1 MPRDPATKA
10 QQNEEKQVLGQAL
23 KAFEET
29 TLTAAVATVDLRLP
43 QGIADAEVQL
53 GEGRPLVAEV
63 KRNLTPTT
71 LGQALAQLR
80 RFNRPGLL
88 VARYV
93 TPQMAEQLKAMDVA
107 FLDTAGNAYVR
118 TPKMFI
124 YITGRKPVG
133 PAPADRPMRAFRAT
147 GLKVVFALLCR
158 PELVAAV
165 LEVAWMVTGAA
176 GRLLLLERVYGL
188 PSGRATEDVDF
199 GVMVESWAQYQALV
213 QRICQDP
220 RVRQDP
226 KQRQR
231 LRFSEVGY
239 LDLVPFGGVESTAYV
254 AQT

>member
-93 TPQMAEQLKAMDVA
+93 TPQMAEQLKALDVA

-124 YITGRKPVG
+124 YLHH
-133 PAPADRPMRAFRAT
+133 RPQAR
-147 GLKVVFALLCR
+147 
-158 PELVAAV
+158 
-165 LEVAWMVTGAA
+165 GASA
-176 GRLLLLERVYGL
+176 G
-188 PSGRATEDVDF
+188 
-199 GVMVESWAQYQALV
+199 
-213 QRICQDP
+213 
-220 RVRQDP
+220 
-226 KQRQR
+226 
-231 LRFSEVGY
+231 
-239 LDLVPFGGVESTAYV
+239 
-254 AQT
+254 